1 MYNVS
6 TNILEMKK
14 LETCHHC
21 GEEKEDC
28 YHGFISM
35 TLPIPEAEALIDKW
49 GRGTWWENLERT
61 DLTEDQMK
69 ELDSLSYYDQLL
81 NTVGRGIQC
90 DDCALKEAEFGK
102 KKYGTDLDRTD
113 LDLEDYLQHALE
125 EHMDAILYLT
135 KALKLERERKEREKL
150 G

>member
-1 MYNVS
+1 MDSIVKS
-6 TNILEMKK
+6 V
-14 LETCHHC
+14 
-21 GEEKEDC
+21 
-28 YHGFISM
+28 
-35 TLPIPEAEALIDKW
+35 IDKFTQ
-49 GRGTWWENLERT
+49 R
-61 DLTEDQMK
+61 
-69 ELDSLSYYDQLL
+69 
-81 NTVGRGIQC
+81 
-90 DDCALKEAEFGK
+90 AEFGK

>member
-1 MYNVS
+1 MDSIVAS
-6 TNILEMKK
+6 V
-14 LETCHHC
+14 
-21 GEEKEDC
+21 
-28 YHGFISM
+28 ISKFRHR
-35 TLPIPEAEALIDKW
+35 AEL
-49 GRGTWWENLERT
+49 
-61 DLTEDQMK
+61 
-69 ELDSLSYYDQLL
+69 
-81 NTVGRGIQC
+81 
-90 DDCALKEAEFGK
+90 GK